1 MEELTYSVL
10 VDGICKKIGLNDSMR
25 NLKLSYIPLVA
36 KPFRESCIV
45 DDGDVYVYLTTVD
58 KEGLRAILNV
68 ELMEDIESEELPR
81 TEDAP
86 DIEGQQGQQRDQL
99 IVYNPEEAE
108 EQQGQPKRMEN
119 VDLRVSCEIEGQ
131 QGQTER
137 MENVDLRVSCEIAL
151 PEENAECGM
160 HEDVDE
166 HDHVEPLR
174 PVEQTRFVLEWE
186 DGAGFEKGQEFR
198 SKEALRVLVDRAS
211 HKGCFEVKTVKSDTG
226 RLILRC
232 RQAEL
237 GCTWYLHAVRIVDST
252 YFSIRVY
259 RNIHTCSRVVSSTI
273 RNKRKG
279 TPQVV
284 AEVLRGCYPGEVDT
298 PAPKA
303 LIKVVQNEA
312 HVNVSYSTALRG
324 KKLAISEVR
333 GSPEESYQK
342 LYCYLYMLQLV
353 NPGTIT
359 SVKLDAKNKF
369 KYLFVALG
377 ASIEGFRAMR
387 KVIVVDATFLKSVY
401 GGMLVFAT
409 AQDPNHHYPIAMG
422 VIDSEK
428 DASWKWFFETLK
440 TVIPDDKELVFMSDR
455 HKSIIG
461 AVKEVYPQSQHGY
474 CIWHLSQ
481 NVRGKAGIGCKDLCA
496 VKFRECAHKY
506 TERDKYNLDTNNVCE
521 SMNSVF
527 KKARKYALLLLIDA
541 YVEKISEWFNKHR
554 KDTAYA
560 SDSKTLVPY
569 VENQLHSLCAIGTRL
584 FVTELNATHLEYS
597 VIGDDGKS
605 YLVDLL
611 SKCCSCRRFDIDKIP
626 CVHAIAADIAM
637 MRSAERRR
645 EIHLHELC
653 SKYYHIDTWP
663 LAYYRT
669 IYMVPHQ
676 STWIIPDE
684 IQKLVVLPPDYTKK
698 HGRKQ
703 DKRYPS
709 TGEAR
714 RKGCNKSKPGIH
726 LGRWFEPL
734 NPRENQSGNQS
745 GNESGNPI

>member
-1 MEELTYSVL
+1 
-10 VDGICKKIGLNDSMR
+10 
-25 NLKLSYIPLVA
+25 
-36 KPFRESCIV
+36 
-45 DDGDVYVYLTTVD
+45 
-58 KEGLRAILNV
+58 
-68 ELMEDIESEELPR
+68 
-81 TEDAP
+81 
-86 DIEGQQGQQRDQL
+86 
-99 IVYNPEEAE
+99 
-108 EQQGQPKRMEN
+108 
-119 VDLRVSCEIEGQ
+119 
-131 QGQTER
+131 

-174 PVEQTRFVLEWE
+174 PVEQTRLERE
-186 DGAGFEKGQEFR
+186 
-198 SKEALRVLVDRAS
+198 
-211 HKGCFEVKTVKSDTG
+211 
-226 RLILRC
+226 
-232 RQAEL
+232 
-237 GCTWYLHAVRIVDST
+237 
-252 YFSIRVY
+252 
-259 RNIHTCSRVVSSTI
+259 
-273 RNKRKG
+273 
-279 TPQVV
+279 
-284 AEVLRGCYPGEVDT
+284 
-298 PAPKA
+298 
-303 LIKVVQNEA
+303 
-312 HVNVSYSTALRG
+312 
-324 KKLAISEVR
+324 KLAISEVR
-333 GSPEESYQK
+333 GSPEESYRK

-359 SVKLDAKNKF
+359 SVKLDAKYKF

-409 AQDPNHHYPIAMG
+409 AQDPNHHHYPITMG

-428 DASWKWFFETLK
+428 DASWKWFFEILK

-506 TERDKYNLDTNNVCE
+506 TESEFLCAYTDFRIWFPKTAEYLDEHVAVDKWARCFFKGDKYNLDTSNACE
-521 SMNSVF
+521 SMNDVF
-527 KKARKYALLLLIDA
+527 KKARKYALLPLIDA

-584 FVTELNATHLEYS
+584 FVTELNATHQEYS

-645 EIHLHELC
+645 EIHLHELD
-653 SKYYHIDTWP
+653 SKSEATRGRKMYTWP
-663 LAYYRT
+663 DWTFERPCPNHNYIWKWWEDAVTEELSTLKIRVDNATSGMKSLHNMGVVRNCLPET
-669 IYMVPHQ
+669 SSFDTHQ
-676 STWIIPDE
+676 SE
-684 IQKLVVLPPDYTKK
+684 IRQLRELLSGMEREI
-698 HGRKQ
+698 GRMK
-703 DKRYPS
+703 
-709 TGEAR
+709 ELIA
-714 RKGCNKSKPGIH
+714 N
-726 LGRWFEPL
+726 
-734 NPRENQSGNQS
+734 
-745 GNESGNPI
+745 